1 MRMSCAADPGPGD
14 TRHLDEVF
22 ITVNGER
29 HYPWRAAGRH
39 GNVLDILLQPQRD
52 TPAAVRFFRRLPMG
66 PEDVPR
72 VMVTDK
78 PRSYRA
84 AHRQVMPG
92 AEHRTSKCPNNR
104 AENSQR
110 PTRQRERAMK
120 GFCSVGGA
128 EAVPVRVPRRLA
140 ALPAPPPPDDG
151 PRLPRRDDRPLRRL
165 GPGHRRRRPA
175 HHGPSTGPEAGPS
188 PCPDAPSETQAPN
201 NVTAPSPG
209 P

>member
-1 MRMSCAADPGPGD
+1 MRMSCAAADPGPGD

-39 GNVLDILLQPQRD
+39 GNVLDILVQPQRD
-52 TPAAVRFFRRLPMG
+52 TRAAVRFFRRLPMG

-72 VMVTDK
+72 VLVTDK

-84 AHRQVMPG
+84 AHRQVTPG
-92 AEHRTSKCPNNR
+92 AEHRTSKYPNNR
-104 AENSQR
+104 AENSHR

-128 EAVPVRVPRRLA
+128 EAVPGRVPRRLT
-140 ALPAPPPPDDG
+140 ALPAP
-151 PRLPRRDDRPLRRL
+151 
-165 GPGHRRRRPA
+165 A
-175 HHGPSTGPEAGPS
+175 ATG
-188 PCPDAPSETQAPN
+188 
-201 NVTAPSPG
+201 
-209 P
+209 